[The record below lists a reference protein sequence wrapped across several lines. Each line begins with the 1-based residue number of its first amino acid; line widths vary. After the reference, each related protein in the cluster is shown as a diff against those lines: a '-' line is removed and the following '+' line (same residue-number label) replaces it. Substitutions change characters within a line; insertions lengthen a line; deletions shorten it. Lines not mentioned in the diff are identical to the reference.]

1 MPAASKTIGDQQWI
15 IQEAIGAYTD
25 EAYTT
30 QKTIARSG
38 IAGADAAID
47 VSGETFVGQLRWR
60 KPLTPVINVVSLTDP
75 TEGARTTQSSATA
88 MYVKS
93 VRSHGARQI
102 NMQEVISQQD
112 GLAKIG
118 RDFAQT
124 RATDENNAV
133 LSVLRG
139 VAAAEVLYGASSASG
154 SAGLGGQ
161 SFDSDPEDMRYG
173 FYVDLGNS
181 AKIVEAASASLQG
194 AARAESFL
202 KAIGMAWKDYEPEY
216 LYASVM
222 PEVLASLR
230 TANLVET
237 DGVVEGDIAFDTL
250 FGGKIRL
257 LKSRANMAFSSAE
270 KTALNNG
277 VGVDIGGTKT
287 TFLILPNALA
297 IENIPVPT
305 PYEIERRAGTYNG
318 GGNTDIWY
326 RWGYVIHPRGYSWN
340 GAQDVFASD
349 ADYKKVGDSSST
361 MVALSGATVGA
372 STKGTFLRK
381 TASAL
386 SLSILPVF
394 HG

>member
-60 KPLTPVINVVSLTDP
+60 KPLTPVINVVSLTDA

-237 DGVVEGDIAFDTL
+237 DGIVEGDIAFDTL

-349 ADYKKVGDSSST
+349 ADYKKVGDSSAT

>member
-1 MPAASKTIGDQQWI
+1 MPAFSKTIGDQQWI
-15 IQEAIGAYTD
+15 IQEALGAYSE

-30 QKTIARSG
+30 QKTFSRSG
-38 IAGADAAID
+38 IAGADAEID
-47 VSGETFVGQLRWR
+47 ASGETFIGQLRWK
-60 KPLTPVINVVSLTDP
+60 KPLNPVINVVSLTDAA
-75 TEGARTTQSSATA
+75 EGTRTTQSSATA
-88 MYVKS
+88 LYVKS

-102 NMQEVISQQD
+102 NMGEVISSED

-139 VAAAEVLYGASSASG
+139 VAAAEVLHGAASAGG

-161 SFDSDPEDMRYG
+161 SFDNDPEDARYG

-194 AARAESFL
+194 AARAEAFI

-216 LYASVM
+216 LYASVL
-222 PEVLASLR
+222 PEVMASLR
-230 TANLVET
+230 SANLVDET
-237 DGVVEGDIAFDTL
+237 RVQDGQMEFTTIL
-250 FGGKIRL
+250 GGKIRL
-257 LKSRANMAFSSAE
+257 LLSRANMAFSTAE
-270 KTALNNG
+270 KNALNNG
-277 VGVDIGGTKT
+277 VGVDIAGTKT
-287 TFLILPNALA
+287 TFLMLPNSL
-297 IENIPVPT
+297 IITPVQVPIPV
-305 PYEIERRAGTYNG
+305 EIERRAAVYQG
-318 GGNTDIWY
+318 GGTTDIWY
-326 RWGYVIHPRGYSWN
+326 RWGYVVHPRGYSWN

-349 ADYKKVGDSSST
+349 ADYKKVGDSSAT

-372 STKGTFLRK
+372 ATRGTFIRK
-381 TASAL
+381 ATSVL
-386 SLSILPVF
+386 SLGILPVF

>member
-60 KPLTPVINVVSLTDP
+60 KPLTPVINVVSLTDA

>member
-60 KPLTPVINVVSLTDP
+60 KPLTPVINVVSLTDA

-161 SFDSDPEDMRYG
+161 SFDSDPGDMRYG

-237 DGVVEGDIAFDTL
+237 DGIVEGDIAFDTL

>member
-60 KPLTPVINVVSLTDP
+60 KPLTPVINVVSLTDA

-161 SFDSDPEDMRYG
+161 SFDSDPGDMRYG

-237 DGVVEGDIAFDTL
+237 DGIVEGDIAFDTL

-372 STKGTFLRK
+372 NTKGTFLRK

>member
-60 KPLTPVINVVSLTDP
+60 KPLTPVINVVSLTDA

-237 DGVVEGDIAFDTL
+237 DGIVEGDIAFDTL

-372 STKGTFLRK
+372 NTKGTFLRK